1 MKTEPRAC
9 TEERTV
15 LSRHSVRKTGHLT
28 PKNISGHPLHH
39 TEISLKNPPFSTV
52 SSFPP
57 QSSEIDLPV
66 STQLDTGNICLPHF
80 FPSYRASRLVGTKST
95 QLLSAYTQPHCTKCP
110 LKGPS
115 QQDSHWFHSGMAARR
130 PPPFPSAWV
139 ATRFLSPRPLE
150 SF

>member
-1 MKTEPRAC
+1 MHRGKDSPLKTQCQEN
-9 TEERTV
+9 RTPYT
-15 LSRHSVRKTGHLT
+15 KEHLWSSST
-28 PKNISGHPLHH
+28 SHRNL
-39 TEISLKNPPFSTV
+39 TKNPPFSAV

-66 STQLDTGNICLPHF
+66 GTQLDTGNICLPHF

-110 LKGPS
+110 WKGPS